1 MQQGVNNH
9 SMGMRS
15 YLLKNIFKCN
25 LQKHHF
31 VYIYEIIIKC
41 YLNFITCLYFPR
53 ALIRWHSSH
62 CHLMEL
68 FKSKESFKE
77 KFDSSNNWKTTWS
90 RMILEWHP
98 FFKKNIKVFT
108 QKMSVYFLYFLF
120 KWKGVKTTSVSNAI
134 CRKCNFCD
142 FFYIKNVENSTPHK
156 KEREKEK
163 QKHNPTSKTSIS
175 KLLKNFH

>member
-1 MQQGVNNH
+1 MLDFLVGKLKWGIIAPPRPPPQWLHAFMSLKLLDHTSIHFCRNSSEKMQQGVNNH

-15 YLLKNIFKCN
+15 YLLKNNFKCN

-31 VYIYEIIIKC
+31 VYVYEIIIKC

-90 RMILEWHP
+90 RMILEWHLFLRLLLGFAWKILSFVKKHKSFYP
-98 FFKKNIKVFT
+98 KDVCVFFVF
-108 QKMSVYFLYFLF
+108 F
-120 KWKGVKTTSVSNAI
+120 I
-134 CRKCNFCD
+134 
-142 FFYIKNVENSTPHK
+142 
-156 KEREKEK
+156 
-163 QKHNPTSKTSIS
+163 
-175 KLLKNFH
+175 